1 MRYRFVALRRDT
13 GEPLRGH
20 VEADNQDQAF
30 NIMGE
35 NGIVVEMLEADP
47 EWVDDSQQPGI
58 VGAIENALNA
68 SSTQIPFDSLRDR
81 FGGKDV
87 WVIDREKIKRR
98 VVQTV
103 DEVVRQNQ
111 GQAATDQSTRDQIT
125 EALER
130 LFGDNRNLTSPIS
143 EMQDAFDV
151 QISRLAVVVRELEHA
166 VGAIRVA
173 VRGAALGTAPRAPVH
188 RRDRDDAV
196 DAVLQTIF
204 DANVA
209 LRRRM
214 SDGAG
219 KAPQTISGE

>member
-20 VEADNQDQAF
+20 VEAENQDQAF
-30 NIMGE
+30 NILGE

-103 DEVVRQNQ
+103 DEVVRQSQ
-111 GQAATDQSTRDQIT
+111 GQAATDSSTRDQIT

-130 LFGDNRNLTSPIS
+130 LFGDNRNLTSPLS
-143 EMQDAFDV
+143 ETQDAFEV
-151 QISRLAVVVRELEHA
+151 QITRLAVVVRELEHA
-166 VGAIRVA
+166 VGAIRAA
-173 VRGAALGTAPRAPVH
+173 VRGAPRGTAPRAPVY
-188 RRDRDDAV
+188 RRQRDDGV
-196 DAVLQTIF
+196 EAVLKTIF
-204 DANVA
+204 QANVE

-214 SDGAG
+214 NADLGTT
-219 KAPQTISGE
+219 PQEVGDD